1 MSSMALRPSLN
12 RLVLT
17 TLFASLLFLSSG
29 LQAEAELDPGAA
41 AGIEGE
47 GVLPLEDLRI
57 FAKVFNQIRQGY
69 VKEVSDAKLLEYAI
83 KGMLSELDPHSAYL
97 DATSFE
103 SLQTSTSGEFGGLGI
118 EVGMENGFIKV
129 ISPIDDTPASRA
141 GIQAGDYIIKLDDK
155 PVKGMDLNEALDG
168 MRGKKGT
175 EIRLTITR
183 EGAEQP
189 IEMTLERDVIRVASV
204 RSRFIEPG
212 FGYLRISQFQI
223 NTGTEVVEAVQSLK
237 EQEDLNGLIVD
248 LRNNPG
254 GVLQASVDVV
264 DAFVEEGLIVYTEGR
279 LDSEG
284 LRFSAHPGDEMD
296 GLPIV
301 VLINAGSAS
310 ASEIVAGALQ
320 DHRRAI
326 IVGTD
331 SFGKGSVQ
339 TVLPISETS
348 AIKLT
353 TALYFTPN
361 GRSIQAQGIIP
372 DIVVERGQYTA
383 LKSQAFTTEA
393 DLSGHLNNGN
403 GGQDNGLSERETT
416 YVSQSELVSRDNQL
430 YEALNL
436 LKGVHVFGQGLST
449 KPSLARSNI
458 EIEKPVVIPPAIGPA
473 Q

>member
-1 MSSMALRPSLN
+1 MRPLFNCRSLGQ
-12 RLVLT
+12 LAHSTVL
-17 TLFASLLFLSSG
+17 ASLIALTPQVHADEFDADISTDTTT
-29 LQAEAELDPGAA
+29 EGA
-41 AGIEGE
+41 
-47 GVLPLEDLRI
+47 LPLEDLRT

-69 VKEVSDAKLLEYAI
+69 VKEVSDSDLLEYAI

-103 SLQTSTSGEFGGLGI
+103 SLQTNTSGEFGGLGI
-118 EVGMENGFIKV
+118 EVGMENGFVKV

-141 GIQAGDYIIKLDDK
+141 GVQAGDYIIKLDDK
-155 PVKGMDLNEALDG
+155 PVKGMNLNEALDS
-168 MRGKKGT
+168 MRGERGT
-175 EIRLTITR
+175 DIDLTISREGVDQPIELTITR
-183 EGAEQP
+183 
-189 IEMTLERDVIRVASV
+189 DVIKVASV
-204 RSRFIEPG
+204 RSRFLEPG
-212 FGYLRISQFQI
+212 YGYLRISQFQI
-223 NTGTEVVEAVQSLK
+223 NTGFEVVEAVQKLK
-237 EQEDLNGLIVD
+237 QEETLNGLIID

-264 DAFVEEGLIVYTEGR
+264 DAFIDEGLIVYTEGR
-279 LDSEG
+279 LNGEG
-284 LRFSAHPGDEMD
+284 LKYSAHPGDEMD
-296 GLPIV
+296 GLPII

-320 DHRRAI
+320 DHRRAV

-339 TVLPISETS
+339 TVLPISDTS

-353 TALYFTPN
+353 TALYFTPE

-383 LKSQAFTTEA
+383 FKSQAFTTEA
-393 DLSGHLNNGN
+393 DLSGHLDNGN
-403 GGQDNGLSERETT
+403 GGEDNGLSEREDT

-436 LKGVHVFGQGLST
+436 LKGVHVFGLRDSKLKGNT
-449 KPSLARSNI
+449 KANIARVTV
-458 EIEKPVVIPPAIGPA
+458 EPEEEPALNQA